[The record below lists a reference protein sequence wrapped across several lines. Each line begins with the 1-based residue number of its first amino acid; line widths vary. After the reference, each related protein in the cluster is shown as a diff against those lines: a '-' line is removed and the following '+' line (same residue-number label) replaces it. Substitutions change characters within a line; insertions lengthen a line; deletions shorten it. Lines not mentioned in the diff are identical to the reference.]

1 MASAVPTA
9 AREEG
14 ALAPEV
20 ANLSVTPHSEPPA
33 AKAELEG
40 RLIGTT
46 EVVPFPVP
54 TPMGVSSQVVKLC
67 SSQSIPASPSIPTVD
82 LRSTGQPG
90 AAIPTWLLLAG
101 RVRAPGPTWFV
112 ATRAQ
117 YCSIW
122 RKIHGFE
129 GAVRPI
135 MTASHPV

>member
-1 MASAVPTA
+1 
-9 AREEG
+9 
-14 ALAPEV
+14 EV
-20 ANLSVTPHSEPPA
+20 ANLSVTPHSA
-33 AKAELEG
+33 AKAALEG

-54 TPMGVSSQVVKLC
+54 TPMGVSSQVMKLC
-67 SSQSIPASPSIPTVD
+67 PPRSIPASPSIPTVD

-90 AAIPTWLLLAG
+90 AAVPTWLLLAG

-122 RKIHGFE
+122 RKIQGLD
-129 GAVRPI
+129 GAVRP
-135 MTASHPV
+135 